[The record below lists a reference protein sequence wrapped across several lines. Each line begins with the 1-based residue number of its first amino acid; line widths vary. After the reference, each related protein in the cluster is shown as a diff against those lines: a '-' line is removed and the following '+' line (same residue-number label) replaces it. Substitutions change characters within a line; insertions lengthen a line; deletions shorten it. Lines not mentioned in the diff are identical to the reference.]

1 MTRHRRNIVV
11 KKVTSNKKPTPKII
25 GSYVEDG
32 ITIKVYQDEVLCDE
46 DDKWR
51 RENILSVKRTD
62 KYLSGDGRY
71 VRKPEDNV
79 SGKL

>member
-1 MTRHRRNIVV
+1 MTNYRRNIVV
-11 KKVTSNKKPTPKII
+11 KKIANNKKPTPKII

-32 ITIKVYQDEVLCDE
+32 ITIKVYEDEVLCDE

-71 VRKPEDNV
+71 VRKPENNV